1 VIRERRAAP
10 AMPRDRF
17 LLSGVQYTEHMRGFV
32 AFGMSLPLPDVANQ
46 EYRYGYS
53 DHRENCISHLTA
65 FE

>member
-1 VIRERRAAP
+1 
-10 AMPRDRF
+10 MPRDRF

-65 FE
+65 YE